1 MPVARNYTYEAGN
14 LVVFWEGFGWFFD
27 GFVWQVL
34 PQEELA
40 HVMEQQLEMPRK
52 GWVFRGTAAP
62 EIIQAL
68 KTVV

>member
-1 MPVARNYTYEAGN
+1 MKQAT
-14 LVVFWEGFGWFFD
+14 WWFFD

-40 HVMEQQLEMPRK
+40 HVMEQQLEVPR
-52 GWVFRGTAAP
+52 GGFWFFAAP
-62 EIIQAL
+62 ISIIQAL

>member
-1 MPVARNYTYEAGN
+1 M
-14 LVVFWEGFGWFFD
+14 VFWEVFGWFFD

-40 HVMEQQLEMPRK
+40 HVMEQQLEVPRG
-52 GWVFRGTAAP
+52 GWVFRGADLDHPGGFWFFAAP